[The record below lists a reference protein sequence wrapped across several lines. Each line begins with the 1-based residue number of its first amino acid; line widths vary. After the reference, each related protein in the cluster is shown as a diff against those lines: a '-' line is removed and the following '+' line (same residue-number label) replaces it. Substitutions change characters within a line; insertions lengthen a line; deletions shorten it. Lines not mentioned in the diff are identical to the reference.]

1 MFLKFTVHRSPGR
14 RDPTATAITG
24 RVTASA
30 APSPQLQAP
39 VAGPATRRR
48 GVELTQAIY
57 RATLEELAA
66 TSFEELSFEKIAPRA
81 GTGKSVLYR
90 RWSTTAEL
98 VLAALRDE
106 DAGLGRLRTPD
117 TGTLRGDLLVLLTTF
132 ARLLDEP
139 RGRALRPLLTQRPRH
154 PELFAQVMEQVIDP
168 HRLVLL
174 DCIRTAVD
182 RGQAVPERAT
192 ARTAAIGPRLIVAE
206 HIDRGTVPDEEVR
219 AVVDEVLLPLLAP

>member
-1 MFLKFTVHRSPGR
+1 MTTSS
-14 RDPTATAITG
+14 AT
-24 RVTASA
+24 
-30 APSPQLQAP
+30 PSPQFHAH
-39 VAGPATRRR
+39 APATRRR
-48 GVELTQAIY
+48 GAELTQAIY

-98 VLAALRDE
+98 VLAALKDE
-106 DAGLGRLRTPD
+106 DAGLGRPLVPD

-132 ARLLDEP
+132 ARVLDEP

-154 PELFAQVMEQVIDP
+154 PELFAQVMDQVINP
-168 HRLVLL
+168 HRVVLL

-182 RGQAVPERAT
+182 RGQAAPERAT

-206 HIDRGTVPDEEVR
+206 SIDRGTVPDAEVR
-219 AVVDEVLLPLLAP
+219 AVVDEVLLPLLAR

>member
-1 MFLKFTVHRSPGR
+1 VTTSS
-14 RDPTATAITG
+14 AT
-24 RVTASA
+24 
-30 APSPQLQAP
+30 PSPQFHAH
-39 VAGPATRRR
+39 APATRRR
-48 GVELTQAIY
+48 GAELTQAIY

-98 VLAALRDE
+98 VLAALKDE
-106 DAGLGRLRTPD
+106 DAGLGRPLVPD

-132 ARLLDEP
+132 ARVLDEP

-154 PELFAQVMEQVIDP
+154 PELFAQVMDQVILP
-168 HRLVLL
+168 HRIVLL

-182 RGQAVPERAT
+182 RGQAAPERAT

-206 HIDRGTVPDEEVR
+206 SIDRGTVPDAEVR
-219 AVVDEVLLPLLAP
+219 AVVDEVLLPLLAR

>member
-1 MFLKFTVHRSPGR
+1 MP
-14 RDPTATAITG
+14 TAITG
-24 RVTASA
+24 RVTASSA
-30 APSPQLQAP
+30 TPSPRLRAP
-39 VAGPATRRR
+39 GAGPATRRR

-117 TGTLRGDLLVLLTTF
+117 TGTLRGDLLVLLTKF

-168 HRLVLL
+168 HRAVLL

-182 RGQAVPERAT
+182 RGQAAPERAT
-192 ARTAAIGPRLIVAE
+192 ARTAAIGQRLIVTE
-206 HIDRGTVPDEEVR
+206 HIERGTVPDEEVR

>member
-1 MFLKFTVHRSPGR
+1 MTTSS
-14 RDPTATAITG
+14 AT
-24 RVTASA
+24 
-30 APSPQLQAP
+30 PSPQLQA
-39 VAGPATRRR
+39 PATRRR

-66 TSFEELSFEKIAPRA
+66 TSFEELSFEKIAPKA

-98 VLAALRDE
+98 VLAALKDE
-106 DAGLGRLRTPD
+106 DAGLGRIAAPD
-117 TGTLRGDLLVLLTTF
+117 TGTLRGDLLFLLTKF

-154 PELFAQVMEQVIDP
+154 PELFDLVMDQVLLP
-168 HRLVLL
+168 HRVLLL
-174 DCIRTAVD
+174 DCMRTAVE
-182 RGQAVPERAT
+182 RGQAAAQRAT
-192 ARTAAIGPRLIVAE
+192 DRTAAIGPRLIVAE
-206 HIDRGTVPDEEVR
+206 HIDRGTVPDEEIE